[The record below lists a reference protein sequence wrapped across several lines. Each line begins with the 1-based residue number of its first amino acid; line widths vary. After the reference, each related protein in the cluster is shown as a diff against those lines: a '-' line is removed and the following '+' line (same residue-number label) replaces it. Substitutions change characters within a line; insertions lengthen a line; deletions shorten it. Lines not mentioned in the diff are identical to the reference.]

1 VHVKNS
7 WGAGW
12 VHLVAGQ
19 FVTCGVTWLADLYC
33 WGEDVFE
40 TGLLGL
46 GSGVFEA
53 KVPTQVGRA
62 CAF

>member
-1 VHVKNS
+1 M
-7 WGAGW
+7 
-12 VHLVAGQ
+12 HLVAGQ